1 MTAAG
6 ERGRAIAVMAL
17 LSLIWGYSWVVAKV
31 ALDHIGPF
39 QFAFLRIAVAVVV
52 LGAWLVATGRPVK
65 LTHPREAMLI
75 GTLQT
80 AGFMLVNTWALVDG
94 GPGKTSILVFT
105 MPVWVLLMG
114 WPALGER
121 VRGVQWVAVAL
132 ALGGLLF
139 IMEPWRVQTTLLS
152 KCLAVLAG
160 LLWAAGVILAKRL
173 HNRVPVDVMSFTLWQ
188 MTIGLVPAALVAWL
202 VPAPAIDWT
211 PTFVAALLFSGIVAT
226 GLGWIMWLYVLHRLP
241 AGTTSLASLAVPV
254 IAAVSSAIQLGER
267 LRPVELGGMIAI
279 GAALAL
285 VSWDTARRRQAV
297 DPAMGQD

>member
-1 MTAAG
+1 MSAEG
-6 ERGRAIAVMAL
+6 QRGRALVVMAL
-17 LSLIWGYSWVVAKV
+17 LSLIWGYSWVVAKI
-31 ALDHIGPF
+31 ALGHAGPF
-39 QFAFLRIAVAVVV
+39 QFAFLRIVIAVAA
-52 LGAWLVATGRPVK
+52 LGAWLVLTGRPVK

-75 GTLQT
+75 GSLQT

-121 VRGVQWVAVAL
+121 VRGLQWVAVGL
-132 ALGGLLF
+132 ALLGLLF

-152 KCLAVLAG
+152 KCLAVAAG
-160 LLWAAGVILAKRL
+160 MLWATGVILAKRL

-188 MTIGLVPAALVAWL
+188 MAIGLVPTALVAWL
-202 VPAPAIDWT
+202 VPAPAIDWSA
-211 PTFVAALLFSGIVAT
+211 TFVVALLFSGIVAT
-226 GLGWIMWLYVLHRLP
+226 GMGWIMWLYVLHRLP
-241 AGTTSLASLAVPV
+241 AGTTSLSSLAVPV
-254 IAAVSSAIQLGER
+254 IAAASSALQLGER

-279 GAALAL
+279 GTALAL
-285 VSWDTARRRQAV
+285 VSWETARRRQVV